1 MPSIYLLTRKSK
13 KLIFANQRQD
23 KIRLDQIM
31 HDVTVLDVAICIMK
45 SLGIKAEDMK
55 TEKQLHQQKRLWR
68 KNPSARHCIHKG

>member
-1 MPSIYLLTRKSK
+1 
-13 KLIFANQRQD
+13 
-23 KIRLDQIM
+23 M